1 VKCNGSL
8 KKKRK
13 IIGEGNLVCVVEL
26 GRFLSLLWLEQQQHS
41 HEPTSWT
48 CLQISLFFFF
58 FSNMSVQLVPTLGT
72 WAVKREAIFKLFR
85 CKVKKKVTGKKK
97 KKLK

>member
-26 GRFLSLLWLEQQQHS
+26 GRFLSLL
-41 HEPTSWT
+41 
-48 CLQISLFFFF
+48 
-58 FSNMSVQLVPTLGT
+58 
-72 WAVKREAIFKLFR
+72 
-85 CKVKKKVTGKKK
+85 
-97 KKLK
+97 